1 MTAVIAS
8 SKAKP
13 LAEQWKGEITSGRH
27 QYFCDEPEKLEGH
40 DQGPA
45 PYDLLTGSLAAC
57 TLITLRMYAKH
68 KGYDFGEYSVEIDF
82 HTNREHEEHIERR
95 IVFKELPNEE
105 LQQKILT

>member
-1 MTAVIAS
+1 MKLPAS
-8 SKAKP
+8 
-13 LAEQWKGEITSGRH
+13 H

-40 DQGPA
+40 DQEYA

-95 IVFKELPNEE
+95 IVLKNFQTKNFSKNLNDM
-105 LQQKILT
+105 Q

>member
-1 MTAVIAS
+1 MEGRNHQWS
-8 SKAKP
+8 SP
-13 LAEQWKGEITSGRH
+13 I
-27 QYFCDEPEKLEGH
+27 FCDEPEKLEGQ

-68 KGYDFGEYSVEIDF
+68 KGYDFGEFSVEIDF

-95 IVFKELPNEE
+95 IVLKTCQTKSFNKNLSGMR
-105 LQQKILT
+105 

>member
-1 MTAVIAS
+1 MRAV
-8 SKAKP
+8 KQKP

-57 TLITLRMYAKH
+57 TLITLRMYANIS
-68 KGYDFGEYSVEIDF
+68 GYDFGEYWLKLIFIPIESMKNISSVVLF
-82 HTNREHEEHIERR
+82 
-95 IVFKELPNEE
+95 
-105 LQQKILT
+105 

>member
-1 MTAVIAS
+1 MRVVKQSLLQNNGKGKLPAAVIN
-8 SKAKP
+8 
-13 LAEQWKGEITSGRH
+13 TS
-27 QYFCDEPEKLEGH
+27 CDEPEKLEGH

-45 PYDLLTGSLAAC
+45 PYRFAYRKSAAC

-105 LQQKILT
+105 LQQKS